1 MRSVAAMPVSFDG
14 KLVVAISSRA
24 LFDLEASNRVFEEQG
39 VQAYWKY
46 QREREDE
53 TLAPG
58 VAFTLVRK
66 LLALNVL
73 APARPRVEVILLSR
87 NTADTGLRIMHSIQ
101 HYALDIT
108 RAAFTGG
115 ESTYP
120 YVPAF
125 DAHLFLSANA
135 DDVRRALDAG
145 NAAAQILPANVGQN
159 AGETGE
165 LRIAFDGDAV
175 LFSDEAERIFKRD
188 GLDAFTSAEVGAARD
203 PLSGGPFKNFL
214 AALHRIQSDFPPERA
229 PIRTAIVTAR
239 SAPAHE
245 RVVRTL
251 RAWDIRID
259 EALFLGGLEK
269 GPFLKA
275 FGADIFFDDQ
285 RGHVDSAHRHDI
297 AAGHVPFGVANEK
310 VKQS

>member
-1 MRSVAAMPVSFDG
+1 MPVSFDG

-24 LFDLEASNRVFEEQG
+24 LFDLEESNRVFEEEG
-39 VQAYWKY
+39 VEAY
-46 QREREDE
+46 QRYQLARENDV
-53 TLAPG
+53 LAPG
-58 VAFTLVRK
+58 IALPLVKK
-66 LLALNVL
+66 LLALNTL
-73 APARPRVEVILLSR
+73 APARPRAEVILLSR
-87 NTADTGLRIMHSIQ
+87 NTAETGLRIMNSIQ
-101 HYALDIT
+101 DYGFDIT

-125 DAHLFLSANA
+125 DAHLFLSANGE
-135 DDVRRALDAG
+135 DVRRALDAG
-145 NAAAQILPANVGQN
+145 HAAAQILPANVGQN
-159 AGETGE
+159 VAWTDE

-175 LFSDEAERIFKRD
+175 LFSDEAERVYKKD
-188 GLDAFTSAEVGAARD
+188 GLDAFTASEVGSAKE

-214 AALHRIQSDFPPERA
+214 AALHRIQSEYPADHS
-229 PIRTAIVTAR
+229 PIRTALVTAR

-251 RAWDIRID
+251 RAWGIRID

-285 RGHVDSAHRHDI
+285 HTHIDSARKYV
-297 AAGHVPFGVANEK
+297 AAGHVPFGIANER
-310 VKQS
+310 

>member
-1 MRSVAAMPVSFDG
+1 MPVTFDG

-39 VQAYWKY
+39 VEAYWKY
-46 QREREDE
+46 QLAHEEE
-53 TLAPG
+53 ILAPG
-58 VAFTLVRK
+58 IAFPLVRK
-66 LLALNVL
+66 LLRLNRL
-73 APARPRVEVILLSR
+73 PPERPRVEVILLSR
-87 NTADTGLRIMHSIQ
+87 NTADTGLRIMNSIR
-101 HYALDIT
+101 HYELDIT

-115 ESTYP
+115 ESTFP

-125 DAHLFLSANA
+125 DAHLFLSANGE
-135 DDVRRALDAG
+135 DVRRALEAG
-145 NAAAQILPANVGQN
+145 HAAAQILPANVGQN
-159 AGETGE
+159 LTQSDE

-175 LFSDEAERIFKRD
+175 LFSDQAERVFKRE
-188 GLDAFTSAEVGAARD
+188 GLHAFSAAEANAARD
-203 PLSGGPFKNFL
+203 PLSGGPFKSFL
-214 AALHRIQSDFPPERA
+214 AALHRIQSEYPPEHA

-239 SAPAHE
+239 GAPAHE

-269 GPFLKA
+269 GRFLKA

-285 RGHVDSAHRHDI
+285 RSHVDSAQRHAV
-297 AAGHVPFGVANEK
+297 AAGHVPFGVANEPAGE
-310 VKQS
+310 S

>member
-1 MRSVAAMPVSFDG
+1 MPVTFDG

-24 LFDLEASNRVFEEQG
+24 LFDLEESNRVFEQQG
-39 VQAYWKY
+39 VEAYYEY
-46 QREREDE
+46 QLGHEDE
-53 TLAPG
+53 ILAPG
-58 VAFTLVRK
+58 VAFELVKK

-73 APARPRVEVILLSR
+73 PPVRPRVEVILLSR
-87 NTADTGLRIMHSIQ
+87 NTADTGLRIMHSIE
-101 HYALDIT
+101 HYRLDIT

-125 DAHLFLSANA
+125 DAHLFLSANGE
-135 DDVRRALDAG
+135 DVRKALDAG
-145 NAAAQILPANVGQN
+145 HAAAKILPANVGQN
-159 AGETGE
+159 VGRTAE

-175 LFSDEAERIFKRD
+175 LFSDEAERVYKRD
-188 GLDAFTSAEVGAARD
+188 GLDAFTTAEVSAARA
-203 PLSGGPFKNFL
+203 PLSGGPFKSFL
-214 AALHRIQSDFPPERA
+214 AALHRIQSEYPAESS
-229 PIRTAIVTAR
+229 PIRTALVTAR

-259 EALFLGGLEK
+259 EALFLGGLDK

-275 FGADIFFDDQ
+275 FAADIFFDDQ
-285 RGHVDSAHRHDI
+285 RGHVESARKYV
-297 AAGHVPFGVANEK
+297 AAGHVPFGVANE
-310 VKQS
+310 

>member
-1 MRSVAAMPVSFDG
+1 MPVSFDG

-24 LFDLEASNRVFEEQG
+24 LFDLEASNRVFEEEG
-39 VQAYWKY
+39 VEAY
-46 QREREDE
+46 QRYQ
-53 TLAPG
+53 LAHEGEVLAAGIALP
-58 VAFTLVRK
+58 LVKK

-87 NTADTGLRIMHSIQ
+87 NTAETGLRIMNSIA

-115 ESTYP
+115 ESTFP

-125 DAHLFLSANA
+125 DAHLFLSANG

-145 NAAAQILPANVGQN
+145 HAAAQILPSNFGQN
-159 AGETGE
+159 VELTEE

-175 LFSDEAERIFKRD
+175 LFSDQAERVYKTG
-188 GLDAFTSAEVGAARD
+188 GLDAFTASEVEAAKE

-214 AALHRIQSDFPPERA
+214 AALHRIQSEYPADRA
-229 PIRTAIVTAR
+229 PIRTALVTAR

-251 RAWDIRID
+251 RAWGIRID
-259 EALFLGGLEK
+259 EALFLGGLDK

-285 RGHVDSAHRHDI
+285 RGHVESARKFVT
-297 AAGHVPFGVANEK
+297 AGHVPYGIAKE
-310 VKQS
+310 